1 MSIKITIQKQTD
13 MASIPTNVQLRKF
26 IKAAVLQA
34 DANTELALRIVD
46 ETESQALN
54 SSFRKK
60 NKPTNVLAFP
70 YDQQDYLG
78 DLVVC
83 APVVVKE
90 ATQQGKTVL
99 AHWAHLLVHGTLHL
113 QGYDHLI
120 DSERKI
126 MEAIEIDIL
135 KKLHFPNPYEEDSK
149 HE

>member
-13 MASIPTNVQLRKF
+13 MASLPTNVQLRKF

-34 DANTELALRIVD
+34 DTDTELALRIVD
-46 ETESQALN
+46 ETESQTLN
-54 SSFRKK
+54 SNFRKK

-70 YDQQDYLG
+70 YDQTDYLG

-83 APVVVKE
+83 APIVTKE
-90 ATQQGKTVL
+90 ATQQGKNVL

-120 DSERKI
+120 DSERNI
-126 MEAIEIDIL
+126 MEALEIDIL